1 MGPTLLSRCE
11 ASGLK
16 NSDPTELTPKQIAAI
31 KRQLQVANARLIA
44 IEREQRELRANMK
57 TLVALLKR
65 TEGLTE
71 K

>member
-1 MGPTLLSRCE
+1 MTAPPI
-11 ASGLK
+11 
-16 NSDPTELTPKQIAAI
+16 DLTPKQVATP
-31 KRQLQVANARLIA
+31 KRQLQAANARLIA